1 MSVFDDVQALLP
13 ANPERARATTD
24 RLVAQQV
31 VKLAQDRDLSLH
43 LLADTGGVTF
53 GVHGVNVSVLS
64 LLLGKTLGLRND
76 VLQDLGTAA
85 LLHDIGKP
93 GLEISASANALNQAT
108 DRMPLRETTYARHVG
123 ESVAL
128 ALSMG
133 YPPSVTTAIAQHHE
147 WADGS
152 GFPLGLLAT
161 DMDVAGQILALANN
175 FERLCNLPLQGNE
188 MTPTKPWP
196 HCTGSTASAMHL
208 KCSRHSCR
216 PWVSIRRGPWWSLS
230 DGRMGVVVSVNTSQ
244 SLKPQVLT
252 YDTQAAQKLRFVD
265 LLEYVGLGI
274 RRGLTRNQLSRNALE
289 ALQPQRRLC
298 YFLTVLQHLLSRKI
312 SRDHAAEFSDRPSAR
327 RHARWL
333 AGGRLAAGCAEPARA
348 SCQCGKH
355 AAHGLHPE
363 QAQEQY
369 VDVLCASL
377 VQKAFWQDASNW
389 VGGAKFLTEIC
400 KADGSLTAVEM
411 GVGSIAQNPRWLLLS
426 MLDRSEQLR
435 HESGSRH
442 AACGVAG
449 DAGVHRR
456 RHAGLRSARRHSRL
470 QPSFRRAVA
479 TARVP
484 ARAT

>member
-1 MSVFDDVQALLP
+1 MCVALKVNRFVAIDIGQLRIGMYVHLETGWLRHPFPVSSFKIVNDEQLQTLRTLKLKAVQVDLSRSDLEEAVTPSVAPPRPAASHPDSDAHAWRDSILGVQSRFLGAVSVFDDVQALLP

-24 RLVAQQV
+24 GLVAQQV
-31 VKLAQDRDLSLH
+31 VKLAQARDLSLH
-43 LLADTGGVTF
+43 LLADTGGATF

-93 GLEISASANALNQAT
+93 GLEISASANALNQGT
-108 DRMPLRETTYARHVG
+108 DRMPLRETAYARHVG

-161 DMDVAGQILALANN
+161 DMDIAGQILALANN

-188 MTPTKPWP
+188 MTPHEAMAALYGQYRQRYAPEVLKAFVQTLGVYPP
-196 HCTGSTASAMHL
+196 GSL
-208 KCSRHSCR
+208 
-216 PWVSIRRGPWWSLS
+216 VELS

-252 YDTQAAQKLRFVD
+252 YDTQTAQKLRFVD

-298 YFLTVLQHLLSRKI
+298 YFFDS
-312 SRDHAAEFSDRPSAR
+312 SAAP
-327 RHARWL
+327 
-333 AGGRLAAGCAEPARA
+333 
-348 SCQCGKH
+348 
-355 AAHGLHPE
+355 
-363 QAQEQY
+363 
-369 VDVLCASL
+369 
-377 VQKAFWQDASNW
+377 
-389 VGGAKFLTEIC
+389 
-400 KADGSLTAVEM
+400 AVEKDL
-411 GVGSIAQNPRWLLLS
+411 A
-426 MLDRSEQLR
+426 
-435 HESGSRH
+435 
-442 AACGVAG
+442 
-449 DAGVHRR
+449 
-456 RHAGLRSARRHSRL
+456 
-470 QPSFRRAVA
+470 
-479 TARVP
+479 
-484 ARAT
+484 